1 MFDKVDQRNRERLL
15 KGNLIKWWNVNV
27 VNEQEDNDDYS
38 NVINED
44 IAYEASEIS
53 NSTTTMP
60 KGLILQTRP
69 EGLEEDERE
78 LLNLIMDRNDHSDV
92 YNSAMDEMN
101 QSTLDEANAI
111 YERLMREAAEDE
123 AKKEREIAEA
133 KLAASAAEDQ

>member
-27 VNEQEDNDDYS
+27 VNEQDENVDS
-38 NVINED
+38 ANVIND
-44 IAYEASEIS
+44 EIENEQAGITS
-53 NSTTTMP
+53 AGVMP
-60 KGLILQTRP
+60 NGLILQTRP

-101 QSTLDEANAI
+101 QSVLDEANEI

-133 KLAASAAEDQ
+133 KLAAATAEDQ